1 MWWCGKDDVH
11 VVDFIPGFDEFG
23 VVFLEL
29 LFEHAFQGVG
39 DVVSDDFSAVFDG
52 EYEVVC

>member
-1 MWWCGKDDVH
+1 MWWYGKDDVH

-39 DVVSDDFSAVFDG
+39 DVVSDDFYAVFDG